1 MLRLAFKISLFI
13 LITGIISFAGLFL
26 YIWPQLPDIE
36 ELRDV
41 RLQTPLRIYSH
52 DGSFIREI
60 GEVRRVPL
68 KIGEIPPILI
78 QAVLAT
84 EDTRFYQHPGFDWLG
99 IARAAIGFIKAGG
112 VSQQGG
118 ASTITMQLAGHF
130 YLDRSE
136 ITIKRK
142 IMEAFLSIKI
152 ERELSKDEILEL
164 YLNTYY
170 LGH

>member
-84 EDTRFYQHPGFDWLG
+84 ENTRFYQNPPF
-99 IARAAIGFIKAGG
+99 
-112 VSQQGG
+112 
-118 ASTITMQLAGHF
+118 
-130 YLDRSE
+130 
-136 ITIKRK
+136 
-142 IMEAFLSIKI
+142 FL
-152 ERELSKDEILEL
+152 L
-164 YLNTYY
+164 
-170 LGH
+170 